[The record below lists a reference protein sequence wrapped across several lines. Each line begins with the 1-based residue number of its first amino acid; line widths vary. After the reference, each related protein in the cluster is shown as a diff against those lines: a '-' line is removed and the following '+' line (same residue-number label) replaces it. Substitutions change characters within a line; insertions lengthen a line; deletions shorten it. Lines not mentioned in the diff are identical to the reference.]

1 MSRPIVAVVL
11 AAGEGTRMKSAVA
24 KVLHPVAGRSML
36 GHVIAAVECAG
47 IERLAVV
54 VGPGRADAAAEANR
68 QAQGA
73 SVHIQA
79 ERRGTAHAVL
89 AARDALQDGSDVVVL
104 YGDTPLIRPDS
115 IQALVG
121 ALGRGA
127 AVAVLGFEAADPTGY
142 GRLVMDEGQLARI
155 VEEKDA
161 STLERAITF
170 CNGGLMALRGE
181 TALELLDA
189 IGNDNAKGEFYLTD
203 AVSIARARG
212 LATAAEHVAEQ
223 EVHGVN
229 DRAQLA
235 MAEEILQQRLRARA
249 MHDGA
254 TLIAPETVFLSY
266 DTRLGRDVV
275 VEPSCWFGPGVVV
288 EDGAVIHGFS
298 HLEGAHVGAGV
309 SVGPFAR
316 LRPGTKLG
324 AKAKVGN
331 FVEVKAALIEEG
343 VKISHLSYIGDATI
357 GRDTNIGAG
366 TITCNYDGY
375 LKSKTVIGA
384 DVFVGSNSALVAPVT
399 IGSGAN
405 IGAGSVITRD
415 VAPDALA
422 VGRARQIEKAGWA
435 KAYRAAKKAQK
446 DAKK

>member
-36 GHVIAAVECAG
+36 AHVIAAVECAG

-68 QAQGA
+68 QAPGA

-89 AARDALQDGSDVVVL
+89 AARDALRDGSDVVVL

-121 ALGRGA
+121 ALERGA

-142 GRLVMDEGQLARI
+142 GRLVMEDGQLARI

-203 AVSIARARG
+203 AVAIARARG

-235 MAEEILQQRLRARA
+235 MAEAILQQRLRTRA
-249 MHDGA
+249 MQDGA

-446 DAKK
+446 AAKK